1 MPKAYEEIADDLRR
15 QIEDGTWQPGDRL
28 PSEEE
33 LRRTY
38 DKGVPTI
45 RQALAELQ
53 TEGLIDKRH
62 GKGTFVRVPRR
73 AVLRTNERHQWEKS
87 RARELEEVRAQT
99 GVTEHDTGLT
109 VNDLVFS
116 ARYHEIEADEE
127 LAELFDV
134 PVGTALVE
142 RVYRTRYAV
151 EPAPFNLTHSYLVR
165 DLVAANPDLLDET
178 KEPWPGGTHNQLH
191 TVGIELDQIVEEI
204 IAARPPTQD
213 EARELGMAPG
223 MAVIHLRKKCVD
235 VEGRVVELSNIT
247 LPGDRTQLKFVTPL
261 ERW

>member
-15 QIEDGTWQPGDRL
+15 QIQAGKWQPGERL

-38 DKGVPTI
+38 DRGVPTI
-45 RQALAELQ
+45 RQALAELE

-73 AVLRTNERHQWEKS
+73 KVLRTNERHQWEKD
-87 RARELEEVRAQT
+87 RARQAEEVRAQT

-109 VNDLVFS
+109 VNDLVFN
-116 ARYHEIEADEE
+116 ARFYEVEAGEE
-127 LAELFDV
+127 LAEAFGV

-142 RVYRTRYAV
+142 RVYRTRYAR

-165 DLVAANPDLLDET
+165 DLVAGNPDLLDET
-178 KEPWPGGTHNQLH
+178 KEPWPGGTQNQLH
-191 TVGIELDQIVEEI
+191 TVGIELDRIVEEV
-204 IAARPPTQD
+204 IAARPPTHE
-213 EARELGMAPG
+213 EARELGMSPG
-223 MAVIHLRKKCVD
+223 MAIIHLRKTCID
-235 VEGRVVELSNIT
+235 TDGRVVELSDIT
-247 LPGDRTQLKFVTPL
+247 LPGDRTRMKFVTPL
-261 ERW
+261 VRW